1 MMHCRGC
8 LGCLTKSAV
17 DGPLTPMTT
26 QLAVLLSAIRTTPP
40 AWTLLGVLLVVVG
53 PWLIR
58 IARTRALAQPLLAHP
73 DAEREVISALLQ
85 TPSLYVYIH
94 QLRGAHFTDEG
105 LGEIWTAISARNSIV
120 AVPDVDNNKQA
131 MRILEGLEELV
142 PTDLDAHLRESNLSV
157 QARASLS
164 NVPTATGKST
174 PGRVIEQASLVFNAG
189 EDRLEYAGNSHV
201 ELTGDPQKPLRRV
214 LGATTMGRK
223 LIVAVMLAV
232 GGVVSLAVGAGRSTD
247 ASGWLITA
255 ALLVLTIGSV
265 IWALVDQDTM
275 YIDLPTFYIFTA
287 GSWLLAI
294 LAGLLGEG
302 LSVPLRGLVV
312 SVVVVLFI
320 EVINQIFRRVRG
332 QDGMGGG
339 DYLLIVATIGVPV
352 AVTGD
357 WVLGQ
362 WVLILSL
369 LAGIVGWVTARLTK
383 PGFSKASPYAFGPYL
398 ASGWLIALALW
409 AVS

>member
-1 MMHCRGC
+1 
-8 LGCLTKSAV
+8 L
-17 DGPLTPMTT
+17 P
-26 QLAVLLSAIRTTPP
+26 
-40 AWTLLGVLLVVVG
+40 
-53 PWLIR
+53 
-58 IARTRALAQPLLAHP
+58 AHP
-73 DAEREVISALLQ
+73 DAEREVISSLLAA
-85 TPSLYVYIH
+85 PGLYVYIH

-105 LGEIWTAISARNSIV
+105 LGELWATITERNAAVS
-120 AVPDVDNNKQA
+120 VPDVERNKQA
-131 MRILEGLEELV
+131 MRVLEGLEELV
-142 PTDLDAHLRESNLSV
+142 PADLDTHLRESDLSIAALASLASV
-157 QARASLS
+157 QS
-164 NVPTATGKST
+164 ATKHT
-174 PGRVIEQASLVFNAG
+174 DREKLIDQASLVYNAG
-189 EDRLEYAGNSHV
+189 EDRLEYAGNSRV
-201 ELTGDPQKPLRRV
+201 ELTGDLKKPLRRV
-214 LGATTMGRK
+214 LGATTIGRK

-232 GGVVSLAVGAGRSTD
+232 GGAVSLAVGAGRSTD
-247 ASGWLITA
+247 SSGWLITA

-275 YIDLPTFYIFTA
+275 YIDLPTFYILTA
-287 GSWLLAI
+287 GAWLLAI

-332 QDGMGGG
+332 QHGMGGG

-357 WVLGQ
+357 WLLGQ

>member
-1 MMHCRGC
+1 
-8 LGCLTKSAV
+8 
-17 DGPLTPMTT
+17 MTT

-58 IARTRALAQPLLAHP
+58 IARTRALVQPLPAHP
-73 DAEREVISALLQ
+73 DAEREVISSLLAA
-85 TPSLYVYIH
+85 PERYVYIH
-94 QLRGAHFTDEG
+94 QLRDAHFTDEG
-105 LGEIWTAISARNSIV
+105 LGELWAAITKRNAAV
-120 AVPDVDNNKQA
+120 PVPDVERNKQA
-131 MRILEGLEELV
+131 MRVLEGLEELV
-142 PTDLDAHLRESNLSV
+142 PVDLDSHLREIDLSV
-157 QARASLS
+157 EARSSLASVQGVTKHTDREKL
-164 NVPTATGKST
+164 
-174 PGRVIEQASLVFNAG
+174 IDQASLVYNAG

-214 LGATTMGRK
+214 LGATTIGRK
-223 LIVAVMLAV
+223 LIVAVMLVV
-232 GGVVSLAVGAGRSTD
+232 GGAVSLAVGAGRSTD
-247 ASGWLITA
+247 ASGWLTTA
-255 ALLVLTIGSV
+255 ALLVLTVGSV

-287 GSWLLAI
+287 GAWLLAI

-312 SVVVVLFI
+312 SIVVVLFI

-332 QDGMGGG
+332 QHGMGGG

-357 WVLGQ
+357 WLLGQ
-362 WVLILSL
+362 WILILSL

-398 ASGWLIALALW
+398 ASGWLLALALW
-409 AVS
+409 AVN